1 LSGNLSASRGTALDA
16 VGAERT
22 YDDVLASEA
31 RFRAVFD
38 HSAVGIALIE
48 TDGRIIATNLALQQF
63 LGYSSEELLNRR
75 LYHLVPG
82 DDANGLAAALAA
94 ISSGASP
101 ELAIEQRHTRRDG
114 EIVWAALTMSRA
126 HSAASGESL
135 GVIAM
140 VQDIRTRK
148 SLEERLTHQA
158 SHDPLTDL
166 ANRTLF
172 RQRVEIAL
180 QRAAHRD
187 RVVVMFLDVDN
198 FKAVNDSA
206 GHSAGDQLLVVAA
219 GRLLNATRG
228 SDTVARF
235 GGDEFAILL
244 ENVRDDE
251 EARIV
256 ADRITRTMRQPIQIG
271 NETVI
276 VGISIGIARPHSD
289 NEGADEVLRNADVAM
304 YTAKGAGKNRYQFFE
319 PSMHTAVVDRIALE
333 TDLRHAVAV
342 PASEFVLHYQPL
354 IQLDTDAVVGVEA
367 LVRWNHHSRG
377 ELQPA
382 DFITIAEETGLIIPL
397 GRWVLHEACAQA
409 FAWWHTLPDEHR
421 MSIAINVSGKQIQE
435 ATFVSDVAAALA
447 DSGLPPARLVLE
459 ITETVIMS
467 RTEVM
472 MERFKEL
479 KELGIRLAIDDFG
492 TGYSSLS
499 YLQQFPID
507 IIKIDKA
514 FIDGME
520 RDPAGA
526 ALTRTIIGLGWTLGL
541 STVAE
546 GIEHASQRAALAE
559 LGCVM
564 GQGFLFA
571 RPSIAASVGDDVS
584 KPNRTPESKG

>member
-1 LSGNLSASRGTALDA
+1 
-16 VGAERT
+16 
-22 YDDVLASEA
+22 
-31 RFRAVFD
+31 
-38 HSAVGIALIE
+38 
-48 TDGRIIATNLALQQF
+48 
-63 LGYSSEELLNRR
+63 
-75 LYHLVPG
+75 
-82 DDANGLAAALAA
+82 
-94 ISSGASP
+94 
-101 ELAIEQRHTRRDG
+101 
-114 EIVWAALTMSRA
+114 LTMSRA

-228 SDTVARF
+228 SDTVARL

>member
-1 LSGNLSASRGTALDA
+1 LSDEWNAIHGDGRDVAGQD
-16 VGAERT
+16 RT
-22 YDDVLASEA
+22 YEAVLASEA
-31 RFRAVFD
+31 RFRAVFE
-38 HSAVGIALIE
+38 HSAVGIALID
-48 TDGRIIATNLALQQF
+48 TDGRIIATNAAMQQF
-63 LGYSSEELLNRR
+63 LGYSSEELLNRQ
-75 LYHLVPG
+75 LYQLVPD
-82 DDANGLAAALAA
+82 DDANGLAAAMAA

-101 ELAIEQRHTRRDG
+101 ELAIEQRYTRRDG

-126 HSAASGESL
+126 HSATSGKSL

-166 ANRTLF
+166 PNRTLF
-172 RQRVEIAL
+172 RQRVEMAL

-219 GRLLNATRG
+219 ARLLNATRG

-256 ADRITRTMRQPIQIG
+256 ADRITRAMRQPIPIG
-271 NETVI
+271 NEMVT
-276 VGISIGIARPHSD
+276 VGISTGIARPHSD
-289 NEGADEVLRNADVAM
+289 SDGADEVLRNADVAM
-304 YTAKGAGKNRYQFFE
+304 YSAKGSGKNRYQFFE
-319 PSMHTAVVDRIALE
+319 PSMHTAVVDRIGLE

-354 IQLDTDAVVGVEA
+354 VQLDTDTVVGVEA
-367 LVRWNHHSRG
+367 LVRWNHPRRG

-382 DFITIAEETGLIIPL
+382 DFITVAEETGLIVPL

-409 FAWWHTLPDEHR
+409 FAWWHSLPDEHR
-421 MSIAINVSGKQIQE
+421 MSVAVNVSGKQIQD

-447 DSGLPPARLVLE
+447 DSGLPPERLVLE
-459 ITETVIMS
+459 ITETVIMH
-467 RTEVM
+467 RTEM
-472 MERFKEL
+472 MVQRLQEL
-479 KELGIRLAIDDFG
+479 KELGIHLAIDDFG

-514 FIDGME
+514 FIEGME
-520 RDPAGA
+520 RDAAGA
-526 ALTRTIIGLGWTLGL
+526 ALTRTIIGLGGTLGL
-541 STVAE
+541 STIAE
-546 GIEHASQRAALAE
+546 GIEHASQRVTLE
-559 LGCVM
+559 DLGCVM

-571 RPSIAASVGDDVS
+571 RPSIAAGVGENVS
-584 KPNRTPESKG
+584 KPNKAPEKK